1 MQPNTMTIP
10 QPMTKGKLKQLL
22 NGFSTHTVQAE
33 IIDSIATVRK
43 VSLKEAKDTK
53 TVYPGEVEE
62 VLKRF
67 K

>member
-1 MQPNTMTIP
+1 MQPTTMTIP
-10 QPMTKGKLKQLL
+10 QPMTKGKLKKLL

-33 IIDSIATVRK
+33 IIDSIVTVRK

-53 TVYPGEVEE
+53 TVYPSEVQE
-62 VLKRF
+62 VLNRF